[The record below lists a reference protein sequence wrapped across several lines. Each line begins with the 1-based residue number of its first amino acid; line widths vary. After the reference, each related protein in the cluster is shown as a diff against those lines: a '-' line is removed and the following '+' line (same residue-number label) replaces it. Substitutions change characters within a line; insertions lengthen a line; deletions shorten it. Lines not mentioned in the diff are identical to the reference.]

1 MKQLERGICSEG
13 GNEEK
18 EVPEKG
24 LCESQFD
31 GSWAWRGEKL
41 ERRREQ
47 DDEGGLYG

>member
-1 MKQLERGICSEG
+1 MCSEG

-31 GSWAWRGEKL
+31 GSWAWREGESRM
-41 ERRREQ
+41 RRV
-47 DDEGGLYG
+47 GFMNYG